1 MPTNRASASPPTSRF
16 KWRSSDPLLPTALEK
31 EIASALHTFDVTDKR
46 PQRYLRAFG
55 TNDKVNG
62 PFTLKCRLP
71 IGSNTKLVHLFA
83 LAHLLEEKGYTM
95 DTPIKQLMPDF
106 EVSDKQAEGQWTCAD
121 IYSHMT
127 GLSGYELV
135 FEEGMS
141 VKQALDSLQV
151 LRPNVPFRSRF
162 QYSNLP
168 FNIIDR
174 LVTHLSGKAFPAYV
188 KEHVLDPIGLSS
200 TVYKEDD
207 LVPKGWWKTYG
218 PDVDFEG
225 GYQMKETG
233 FVAGQCKALRAPGG
247 SLMSGEDLLKWIECL
262 PKHPIYHLASQP
274 RVQLGQGFHS
284 HSYPYEAATYG
295 LATAQT
301 TYNKSHR
308 VVEHVGNASGY
319 RAFVMDLPDL
329 GIRIGMMSNASP
341 SEPGAGFRDWLRSR
355 LLGHF
360 TEESVCGANE
370 ALLSQ

>member
-1 MPTNRASASPPTSRF
+1 MPTNTASASPPTSRF

-31 EIASALHTFDVTDKR
+31 EIASALHTFDVTRCVLAIVKDPSPSASSTLPHGVSDDAFANDRDKR

-71 IGSNTKLVHLFA
+71 IGSNTKLIHLFA

-106 EVSDKQAEGQWTCAD
+106 EVYDKQAEGQWTCAD

-207 LVPKGWWKTYG
+207 LVPKG
-218 PDVDFEG
+218 
-225 GYQMKETG
+225 
-233 FVAGQCKALRAPGG
+233 
-247 SLMSGEDLLKWIECL
+247 
-262 PKHPIYHLASQP
+262 
-274 RVQLGQGFHS
+274 
-284 HSYPYEAATYG
+284 
-295 LATAQT
+295 
-301 TYNKSHR
+301 
-308 VVEHVGNASGY
+308 
-319 RAFVMDLPDL
+319 
-329 GIRIGMMSNASP
+329 
-341 SEPGAGFRDWLRSR
+341 
-355 LLGHF
+355 
-360 TEESVCGANE
+360 
-370 ALLSQ
+370 